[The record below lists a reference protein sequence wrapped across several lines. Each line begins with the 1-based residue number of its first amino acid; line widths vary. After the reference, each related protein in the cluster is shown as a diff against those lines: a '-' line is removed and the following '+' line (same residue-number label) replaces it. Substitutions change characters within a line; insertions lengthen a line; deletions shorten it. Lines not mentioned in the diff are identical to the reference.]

1 MEIFAIKSASAQS
14 ASSAPCAT
22 AADHEHSAATTGLRL
37 GGLEGRAF
45 GRANQSRPFSGSK
58 LRTVSDPTCE
68 SDAGSIG
75 WLASPRISAPALYRS
90 AHCLPNKLMP

>member
-14 ASSAPCAT
+14 ASSALCAK
-22 AADHEHSAATTGLRL
+22 AAAHEHSAATMGLRL

-45 GRANQSRPFSGSK
+45 GRANQSRPLSRSK
-58 LRTVSDPTCE
+58 LRAVSDPTSE

-75 WLASPRISAPALYRS
+75 GSLSR
-90 AHCLPNKLMP
+90 